1 MRACYHAG
9 MPDENMQNQNG
20 APADAANTAATAKA
34 AVKEAEK
41 KPENE
46 QKVAPPS
53 IADDL
58 LQLEKLNLMR
68 AVMLRLQGGRHP
80 NAEIDA
86 LLQRR
91 LDLRPEDF
99 QGPYAIR
106 LLCTLM
112 MIFLICVIMWGTIW
126 LVGTAMGWS
135 YFLRLMSTGI
145 ATLLAAGAGVAVF
158 HPASVPDEKQVK
170 ETIAR
175 RLAELKDMGACQK
188 PSESIKPSQA
198 KSAAQKAGLPAG
210 PADEPEDDDAI
221 SQLDAVAPA
230 TINHEQ
236 TTSSN

>member
-1 MRACYHAG
+1 

-34 AVKEAEK
+34 AAKETEK
-41 KPENE
+41 KPANE
-46 QKVAPPS
+46 QKPAQPS
-53 IADDL
+53 IVDDL

-106 LLCTLM
+106 LICTLM
-112 MIFLICVIMWGTIW
+112 MIFLLCIIMWGIIW
-126 LVGTAMGWS
+126 LVGTAMEWN

-145 ATLLAAGAGVAVF
+145 ATLLAAGAGVAIF

-175 RLAELKDMGACQK
+175 RLAELKDIGASQK
-188 PSESIKPSQA
+188 PSEAVKPTPAAGSGPRTEPVSGSI
-198 KSAAQKAGLPAG
+198 
-210 PADEPEDDDAI
+210 DEPEDEDAI
-221 SQLDAVAPA
+221 SQLDAVAPE
-230 TINHEQ
+230 TIDNEQ
-236 TTSSN
+236 KTTGNQ